1 LDAPN
6 FLQRALVRTGSWV
19 FARDDKSFMD
29 VSTSS
34 GRINNPKEKTRSH
47 DAIGFFVGRVQ
58 VGKTG
63 LANTNLSVSSGA
75 L

>member
-1 LDAPN
+1 
-6 FLQRALVRTGSWV
+6 VSG
-19 FARDDKSFMD
+19 ARDL
-29 VSTSS
+29 THHA
-34 GRINNPKEKTRSH
+34 KEKTRSH

-63 LANTNLSVSSGA
+63 LANIDLLVSSST